1 MTCHSSLHAV
11 ALKCCRALCYIKMHT
26 CCNTSTQHSGVNRA
40 QQILITKMNTFLSI
54 RIAAIHSYWSHVAKD
69 RLLAHM
75 KKILS
80 DTALMY
86 HKSLTDCSI
95 IRKDCVRG
103 AED

>member
-1 MTCHSSLHAV
+1 MSF
-11 ALKCCRALCYIKMHT
+11 KFT
-26 CCNTSTQHSGVNRA
+26 CCSVKMVSCTVLHKNAYMLQHINT
-40 QQILITKMNTFLSI
+40 TFWCKQGTANFDNKNEYFFSI